1 MKIINLDLIKKN
13 RFFYEMLFLL
23 IFSLLMSKYIGFA
36 RVSGTSMQPS
46 IRNNNFLLVNN
57 NFSTN
62 KIKRGDIIIAKS
74 PDGTIIVKRVIGLPN
89 ENIKVDEN
97 GHVLINEK
105 FLKEDYLNK
114 FKPPYGDR
122 IPDFFDNNHIIISE
136 KTPDNSVFIMGDNRG
151 NSVDSRSHGPIKLS
165 DVIGKVIFKI

>member
-1 MKIINLDLIKKN
+1 MT
-13 RFFYEMLFLL
+13 
-23 IFSLLMSKYIGFA
+23 SYIGFA
-36 RVSGTSMQPS
+36 RVSGDSMEPS
-46 IRNNNFLLVNN
+46 FRSNNILLVNKK
-57 NFSTN
+57 FSIN

-74 PDGTIIVKRVIGLPN
+74 PNGTNIVKRVIGLPK
-89 ENIKVDEN
+89 ENIQVDEN

-105 FLKEDYLNK
+105 FLKEDYINK

-151 NSVDSRSHGPIKLS
+151 NSVDSRSHGPIELS